1 MILTCNAATYSRS
14 NGKSRYLRG
23 QKWSIRAPFLTP
35 HLVNPK
41 HSATNSE
48 EELSGW
54 YHHAKLYADCWHRRR
69 DICPRRKN
77 SSKVQ
82 HIWLPAPVA
91 LLVVSHAVRTAWLRW
106 SASLGSRPRLAG
118 SLCQVILAYALR
130 SNSRVGTEGSTVSC
144 LINDPWLMLGLETL
158 SINRCLNHW

>member
-1 MILTCNAATYSRS
+1 MAKVGIWEAK
-14 NGKSRYLRG
+14 NGPSEPPFWPRIWWTRNIAPPIVKKSCPDDTIT
-23 QKWSIRAPFLTP
+23 QNFTP
-35 HLVNPK
+35 IVGIVAVTSVP
-41 HSATNSE
+41 E
-48 EELSGW
+48 E
-54 YHHAKLYADCWHRRR
+54 
-69 DICPRRKN
+69 KN

-82 HIWLPAPVA
+82 HIWLPAPAA
-91 LLVVSHAVRTAWLRW
+91 LLVVSHAVRAAWLRW